1 MSTAVAEPNKL
12 AVDAPNSTFHFNYR
26 KTVKPS
32 FVTLLPVHDLFVM
45 FVLLKPFRESSVEIG
60 EHQPLFL
67 RANPVGCM
75 RLQKYVDETLNKT
88 EQ

>member
-1 MSTAVAEPNKL
+1 MSTAVAEPSKL
-12 AVDAPNSTFHFNYR
+12 AVDSPNTTFHFNYR
-26 KTVKPS
+26 KNVKPF
-32 FVTLLPVHDLFVM
+32 FVTFLPVHNLFVV

-67 RANPVGCM
+67 RADPVGCM

-88 EQ
+88 DQ